1 MVKKLMYL
9 AVVSLLLGVVGQNV
23 VWADKGA
30 DHQVF
35 QERPIQLGTSGG
47 NIHDRSQFYCC
58 SGTLGA
64 LVKDAE
70 GVKYILGNNHVLARL
85 NAAAIGEAINQP
97 GQVDQNCG
105 QVGAVADLSDF
116 VELLF
121 DGSAN
126 VVDAAIAEIRLG
138 ACSDNDG
145 NPVDCVDTS
154 GSILDIGQIS
164 SNTVAAVLNKKVK
177 KSGRTTGLT
186 SGSVSAVDV
195 TIDVSYSDECGGST
209 TKVARFVNQFL
220 VRPGKFSRGGD
231 SSSLIVEA
239 DDVDPVDGLPRA
251 TGLLF
256 AGSKFYTIANPIDAV
271 LNQLGVTMVGGTAPD
286 PDPDP
291 DPDPPGPGAG
301 TILGTVTDNTA
312 DNIPIKGAK
321 VRVDSGQSGKTDAAG
336 NYTVTGVPAG
346 THSAKASA
354 KGFESQTITG
364 IEVVDAATTEVDFE
378 LSPRVKG
385 RQSAIKIARN
395 AKARHG
401 KKLLEISGVVG
412 HGIGLSKKER
422 PVIQVYLEDDL
433 PQARAQIPATLDGV
447 AVRVLVTGPFEAF

>member
-1 MVKKLMYL
+1 MAKKLMCL

-23 VWADKGA
+23 VWADRGA
-30 DHQVF
+30 DHQVI

-47 NIHDRSQFYCC
+47 NINDQSQLYCC

-64 LVKDAE
+64 LVKDADD
-70 GVKYILGNNHVLARL
+70 VKYILGNNHVLART
-85 NAAAIGEAINQP
+85 NAAAIGGAINQP
-97 GQVDQNCG
+97 GQIDQNCG
-105 QVGAVADLSDF
+105 QVGAVADLSAF

-126 VVDAAIAEIRLG
+126 VADAAIAKIRLG
-138 ACSDNDG
+138 TCRDNDG

-195 TIDVSYSDECGGST
+195 TVDVDYSDECGGPT

-220 VRPGKFSRGGD
+220 VRPGKFSSGGG
-231 SSSLIVEA
+231 SGSLIVEG

-256 AGSKFYTIANPIDAV
+256 AGSRIYTIANPIDAV
-271 LNQLGVTMVGGTAPD
+271 LTQLGVTMVGGTAPD
-286 PDPDP
+286 PEPDP
-291 DPDPPGPGAG
+291 DPDPPAPEAG
-301 TILGTVTDNTA
+301 TIAGTVTDNTV
-312 DNIPIKGAK
+312 DNNRIVGAK
-321 VRVDSGQSGKTDAAG
+321 IRVDSGQSAKTDAFG

-364 IEVVDAATTEVDFE
+364 IEVAEAATTEVDFE
-378 LSPRVKG
+378 LSQRVKG
-385 RQSAIKIARN
+385 QQGAIRGASN

-401 KKLLEISGVVG
+401 KKLLEIPGVVG
-412 HGIGLSKKER
+412 HGIGLSRKGR

-433 PQARAQIPATLDGV
+433 PQARAQISAVLDGV
-447 AVRVLVTGPFEAF
+447 PVQVLVTGPFEAF

>member
-1 MVKKLMYL
+1 MYL
-9 AVVSLLLGVVGQNV
+9 AVVSLFLGVVGQNV

-30 DHQVF
+30 DHQVL

-47 NIHDRSQFYCC
+47 NINDRSEFYCC

-64 LVKDAE
+64 LVQDAAD
-70 GVKYILGNNHVLARL
+70 VKYILGNNHVLART

-97 GQVDQNCG
+97 GQIDQNCD

-126 VVDAAIAEIRLG
+126 VADAAIAQIRLG
-138 ACSDNDG
+138 VCSDNDG
-145 NPVDCVDTS
+145 NPVDCVDTN
-154 GSILDIGQIS
+154 GSILDIGQVS

-186 SGSVSAVDV
+186 SGSISAVDV
-195 TIDVSYSDECGGST
+195 TVDVGYSDECGGST

-220 VRPGKFSRGGD
+220 VKPGKFSSGGD
-231 SSSLIVEA
+231 SGSLTVEA
-239 DDVDPVDGLPRA
+239 DEVDPVDGLPRA

-256 AGSKFYTIANPIDAV
+256 AGSRLYTVANPIDAV
-271 LNQLGVTMVGGTAPD
+271 LTQLGVTMVGGTAPD

-291 DPDPPGPGAG
+291 DPDPPAPGVG
-301 TILGTVTDNTA
+301 TIEGTVTDTIDNT
-312 DNIPIKGAK
+312 PIDGAK

-336 NYTVTGVPAG
+336 NYTITGVPAG

-364 IEVVDAATTEVDFE
+364 IEVVEAATTEVDFE

-385 RQSAIKIARN
+385 RQGAIKSARN

-401 KKLLEISGVVG
+401 KKLLEIPGVAG
-412 HGIGLSKKER
+412 HGIGLSKKGR
-422 PVIQVYLEDDL
+422 PVIQIYLEDDL
-433 PQARAQIPATLDGV
+433 PQVRAQIPATLDGV
-447 AVRVLVTGPFEAF
+447 PVRVLVTGPFEAF